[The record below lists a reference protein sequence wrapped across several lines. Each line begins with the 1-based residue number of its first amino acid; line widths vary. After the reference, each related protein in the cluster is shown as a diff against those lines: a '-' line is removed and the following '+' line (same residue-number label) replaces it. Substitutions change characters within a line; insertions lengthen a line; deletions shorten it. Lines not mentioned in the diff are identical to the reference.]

1 MELVPSCDVSE
12 SERREHL
19 AEVGHNLFRL
29 PHTRVRF
36 DLFSDVAER
45 VLVPPSAQGSPEASP
60 DEVRE
65 ALAPL
70 TGDARLALAT
80 KGRAA
85 EIALVDALELAGPPV
100 VLTHGL
106 FSTTQAA
113 LARCAAVLEDL
124 RLAQPAGSADID
136 LGHLEERLTR
146 GGVQLVYLEVANNA
160 LFGWPLSH
168 ANVAAVRASCDRHGA
183 RLVIDAARPL
193 ANSAGL
199 GHDDLVGPA
208 RRILSLAHAFTIS
221 CAKELV
227 VPVGSVIGSPDAALV
242 ARACQH
248 LFKSGTSMSPIDPPQ
263 HRADLRDGASYAL
276 GHPGLVRDR
285 LAVARRLAAALAEH
299 GVDVVQPVT
308 AHAVYLPIDQAQLPA
323 GDIAAMIALLS
334 HLYVVAGVRAQVT
347 GTRRGPA
354 LRLALPLLTV
364 LDDGPLRELVDGVAR
379 FFSRIDERPALRIPD
394 GQLDVAYFR
403 TLLPAAQR

>member
-1 MELVPSCDVSE
+1 MTE

-19 AEVGHNLFRL
+19 AEAGHNLFRL
-29 PHTRVRF
+29 AHARVRF
-36 DLFSDVAER
+36 NLFSDVAER
-45 VLVPPSAQGSPEASP
+45 VLVPPPAQGPPEAAP
-60 DEVRE
+60 DEIRE

-70 TGDARLALAT
+70 TGDTHLALAT

-85 EIALVDALELAGPPV
+85 EIALVDSLELAGPPV

-113 LARCAAVLEDL
+113 LARRAAVLEDL
-124 RLAQPAGSADID
+124 RLAHTSGSADID
-136 LGHLEERLTR
+136 LDHLEERLAR

-168 ANVAAVRASCDRHGA
+168 ANVAAVRVACDRHGA
-183 RLVIDAARPL
+183 RLVLDAARPL

-199 GHDDLVGPA
+199 DHDDLVSSA

-221 CAKELV
+221 CAKELL
-227 VPVGSVIGSPDAALV
+227 VPIGSVIGSPDAALI
-242 ARACQH
+242 ARACQQ
-248 LFKSGTSMSPIDPPQ
+248 LFKLGTSMSPIDPPQ
-263 HRADLRDGASYAL
+263 QRADLRDGARYAL

-285 LAVARRLAAALAEH
+285 LAVARRLAAALRER
-299 GVDVVQPVT
+299 GIDVVQPVA
-308 AHAVYLPIDQAQLPA
+308 AHAVYLPIDRALVPA
-323 GDIAAMIALLS
+323 GDIAAMISLLS
-334 HLYVVAGVRAQVT
+334 HLYVVAGVRAQIA

-354 LRLALPLLTV
+354 LRLALPLFTTF
-364 LDDGPLRELVDGVAR
+364 DDGALRELVAGIAA
-379 FFSRIDERPALRIPD
+379 FFARIDERTALRIPD

-403 TLLPAAQR
+403 KLVPADKA

>member
-1 MELVPSCDVSE
+1 MTE
-12 SERREHL
+12 SERRTHL
-19 AEVGHNLFRL
+19 AEAGHNLFRL
-29 PHTRVRF
+29 PRARVRF

-45 VLVPPSAQGSPEASP
+45 VLVPPPALGPPEAAP
-60 DEVRE
+60 DALRE

-80 KGRAA
+80 KGRSA
-85 EIALVDALELAGPPV
+85 EIALVDALELTGPPV

-113 LARCAAVLEDL
+113 LARRAAVLEDL
-124 RLAQPAGSADID
+124 PLAQPDGSADID
-136 LGHLEERLTR
+136 LAHLGDRLAR

-168 ANVAAVRASCDRHGA
+168 ANVAAVREACDRHGA

-193 ANSAGL
+193 ANSIGL
-199 GHDDLVGPA
+199 GDGPHGAGGDPVGSA
-208 RRILSLAHAFTIS
+208 RRILSLAHAFTMS
-221 CAKELV
+221 CAKELL
-227 VPVGSVIGSPDAALV
+227 VPVGSVIGSPDAALIT
-242 ARACQH
+242 RANQQ

-285 LAVARRLAAALAEH
+285 LAVARRLAAALVER
-299 GVDVVQPVT
+299 GLDVVQPVT
-308 AHAVYLPIDQAQLPA
+308 AHAVYLPLDRALLPA
-323 GDIAAMIALLS
+323 GDIAAMIAVLS

-354 LRLALPLLTV
+354 LRLALPLLTT
-364 LDDGPLRELVDGVAR
+364 LDDAQRTELVAGIAAFFAR
-379 FFSRIDERPALRIPD
+379 IGERTALRVID
-394 GQLDVAYFR
+394 GQLDVAYFCR
-403 TLLPAAQR
+403 FAPADQQ